1 MSGGRKRLYLVLK
14 LVLAGVILAAVGWKF
29 YTLLRAPELAQ
40 RATVRVGYLIPA
52 GLLYLACHTLWGT
65 FWWQLL
71 RGQGVAVSWFAGVRA
86 YFVSQVGKY
95 VPGKAWVLLLR
106 VGLLRGVDARPTTV
120 IVTGAYETLTN
131 MAAGAVLG
139 ACLLPWSG
147 LSDQLDDLQ
156 RYGLFGLT
164 LLPLGLLGLNRLVR
178 RVAKK
183 YRGPDAPPVPVP
195 SLLLLA
201 RGLVQATVGWGL
213 LGLSLWLTACG
224 LCTDPPPL
232 TAESYL
238 QYTCGVC
245 ISYVLGFIVL
255 VAPAGA
261 GVREWVLLKVLE
273 RQLAVSEGAA
283 AGAAAG
289 AVAAAIAVGL
299 RIVWTAFEAV
309 LAAGLWLWEPSP
321 PAPLPQGERGEKQ
334 EVSA

>member
-1 MSGGRKRLYLVLK
+1 MSPGRKRLFLILKSTLAAALLV
-14 LVLAGVILAAVGWKF
+14 AVGWKF
-29 YTLLRAPELAQ
+29 YDLLRAPELSQ
-40 RATVRVGYLIPA
+40 RATVRVEYLLPA
-52 GLLYLACHTLWGT
+52 GLLYLTCHTLWGT

-71 RGQGVAVSWFAGVRA
+71 RGQGVAVGWFAAVRA

-106 VGLLRGVDARPTTV
+106 VGLLRNVDVRPTTV

-139 ACLLPWSG
+139 FCLLPWSG
-147 LSDQLDDLQ
+147 LAESLSDLQ

-164 LLPLGLLGLNRLVR
+164 LMPLGLLGLNRLVR

-183 YRGPDAPPVPVP
+183 YRSPDAPPVPVP

-201 RGLVQATVGWGL
+201 RGMVQATAGWCL

-232 TAESYL
+232 TVDSYL
-238 QYTCGVC
+238 QYLSGVC
-245 ISYVLGFIVL
+245 LAYVIGFVVL

-261 GVREWVLLKVLE
+261 GAREWVLQLVLE
-273 RQLAVSEGAA
+273 RQLVVSEGAS
-283 AGAAAG
+283 AG
-289 AVAAAIAVGL
+289 AVAAAVAVGL
-299 RIVWTAFEAV
+299 RLVWTAFEAAWAV
-309 LAAGLWLWEPSP
+309 GLWLTP
-321 PAPLPQGERGEKQ
+321 RGDEAQ
-334 EVSA
+334 